1 MPRYVSS
8 YFSPNRG
15 TIDVLIGFID
25 RCEKT
30 IDAAVYS
37 LTHDDVAAALIRAHE
52 RGVKIRLLVDNLQ
65 ASSRYSDDDLLR
77 EHNIEVREDNSS
89 GYLHHKFIIGDSN
102 AVGTGSYNW
111 TKSAETRNAENF
123 MIVRLQ
129 YAVDE
134 FQSEFE
140 HLWERFAPV
149 IPE

>member
-25 RCEKT
+25 RCEKS

-37 LTHDDVAAALIRAHE
+37 LTHDDVAQALIRAHE

-77 EHNIEVREDNSS
+77 ERGIEVREDNSS
-89 GYLHHKFIIGDSN
+89 GYMHHKFIIGDSN

-111 TKSAETRNAENF
+111 TKSAETKNTENF

-129 YAVDE
+129 YTVDE

-140 HLWERFAPV
+140 HLWERFA
-149 IPE
+149 